1 MRTLPRYEHRLVE
14 KRMVWSVSLAS
25 DGNHK
30 VTGEEVCQRWWREE
44 GGLLGLAEFWR
55 ERDGRKIIAKR
66 RFVGGGGGSGGVED
80 LGGTRTVGW
89 CGGGFEEA

>member
-1 MRTLPRYEHRLVE
+1 MVHTLPRYEHRLVE

-30 VTGEEVCQRWWREE
+30 VTGEGVCQRWWREE

-55 ERDGRKIIAKR
+55 ERD
-66 RFVGGGGGSGGVED
+66 V
-80 LGGTRTVGW
+80 RTINS
-89 CGGGFEEA
+89 EEAFRGGWWR